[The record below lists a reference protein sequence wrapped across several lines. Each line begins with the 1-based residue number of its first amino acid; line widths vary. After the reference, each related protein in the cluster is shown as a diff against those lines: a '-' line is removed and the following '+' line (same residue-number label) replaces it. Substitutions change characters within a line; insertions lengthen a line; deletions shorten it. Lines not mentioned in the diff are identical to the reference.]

1 MPFIRWRR
9 PYGDLLDMYG
19 KITQL
24 FEEDLMGEEKEPPVP
39 PHCWIPAADI
49 YETKD
54 EYVFKLELPGI
65 TKDDVKV
72 ELNGD
77 NLNIKGER
85 KEEQEVKRE
94 EYHRMER
101 VCGSFSRTFRLPK
114 NADGQK
120 MTAAMKD
127 GILELRIPKQEEA
140 KAKAI
145 PISIK

>member
-1 MPFIRWRR
+1 
-9 PYGDLLDMYG
+9 MYG

-24 FEEDLMGEEKEPPVP
+24 FEEDLMGEEREQPVP
-39 PHCWIPAADI
+39 PNCWMPAADI

-72 ELNGD
+72 ELNDD

-85 KEEQEVKRE
+85 KEEKEVKRE

-101 VCGSFSRTFRLPK
+101 ICGSFSRTFRLPK

-120 MTAAMKD
+120 MSATMKD